1 VSVERARQFLRAH
14 HRAVLATLRADGRPQ
29 MSPVTCGVDA
39 DGRLLISTR
48 ETAVKTRN
56 LRRDPFA
63 SLCAFTDQ
71 FFGEWVQA
79 EGTAEV
85 VSLPEAMELLV
96 DYYRVVAGEHP
107 DWSDYRTAMVRER
120 RVIVR
125 VTLSRAGP
133 TVSG

>member
-39 DGRLLISTR
+39 DGRVLISTR

>member
-1 VSVERARQFLRAH
+1 MSAAHAQQFLRAH
-14 HRAVLATLRADGRPQ
+14 HRAILATLRADGRPQ
-29 MSPVTCGVDA
+29 MSPVVCAVD
-39 DGRLLISTR
+39 DEGRVLISTR

-63 SLCAFTDQ
+63 SICAFTDA
-71 FFGEWVQA
+71 FYGEWVQA

-85 VSLPEAMELLV
+85 ISLPDAMELLV
-96 DYYRVVAGEHP
+96 DYYRTVSGEHP
-107 DWSDYRTAMVRER
+107 DWSDYRAAMVRDR

-133 TVSG
+133 SISG